1 MKKCI
6 ITVQALKHVNNC
18 VISKYF
24 TSSAQIK
31 VRVRFA
37 PSPTGHLHLGGLR
50 TALYNYL
57 FAKNHGGTFVLR
69 IEDTDQSRVV
79 PDAVEKLERD
89 LKWAGIVPDESPSVG
104 GQFGPYTQSKRLDI
118 YRDQVN
124 HLLETGAAYPCFCSD
139 TRLGL
144 LKREALRNRQVPRY
158 DNKCRHLSCE
168 DRQEK
173 LSRYDSYCIRFKL
186 TPNSE
191 PFTDLV
197 FGPVSYDVA
206 QHEGDPVI
214 LKSDKYPTYHLAN
227 VVDDHFME
235 ISHVLRGV
243 EWQVSTTKH
252 LLMYKAFGWTP
263 PKYAHLPLLMNPDGT
278 KLSKRQGD
286 IKVESFRDGDIFP
299 LALLNYVTHAGGG
312 FHRDLSDEKLRI
324 FSMEELVR
332 QVSASTLFETKLS
345 YSDCFICLNERFVN
359 PPDGNTVRLPQFSLE
374 RINCNSCQLLPEKL
388 PQFNKLEL
396 RRQLTVERDAVVL
409 TNQLRQ
415 LVASTFPDRLSCL
428 QLDEDHVRSV
438 LNWGQDRVHK
448 LSDLVHGDLAFLWVM
463 PSPDPIQA
471 REAEVLEEIK
481 QHLVGIPVSQF
492 NKEHLIGW
500 LREFAATSYL
510 PFNKQMK
517 LLRQVLSG
525 LKEGPGV
532 AEMMEI
538 LGKDITVAR
547 LDRSISQKVEAEK
560 FKS

>member
-1 MKKCI
+1 MDPVQKDMKAKGAEWRSWLREKFGKIDRNGRGCARRPAEAETSEEVYQHLYGECK
-6 ITVQALKHVNNC
+6 ITLGTPDQDSNLDLSINCTLVYCESTALDHAAGGELRLFNL
-18 VISKYF
+18 SKYF

-79 PDAVEKLERD
+79 PDTVEKLERD

-118 YRDQVN
+118 YRAQVN

-158 DNKCRHLSCE
+158 DNKCRHLSRE
-168 DRQEK
+168 DRREK
-173 LSRYDSYCIRFKL
+173 LNRYDSYCIRFKL

-286 IKVESFRDGDIFP
+286 IRVESFRDGDIFP

-324 FSMEELVR
+324 FSLEELVH
-332 QVSASTLFETKLS
+332 QVSAST
-345 YSDCFICLNERFVN
+345 
-359 PPDGNTVRLPQFSLE
+359 
-374 RINCNSCQLLPEKL
+374 
-388 PQFNKLEL
+388 
-396 RRQLTVERDAVVL
+396 
-409 TNQLRQ
+409 
-415 LVASTFPDRLSCL
+415 
-428 QLDEDHVRSV
+428 
-438 LNWGQDRVHK
+438 W
-448 LSDLVHGDLAFLWVM
+448 
-463 PSPDPIQA
+463 
-471 REAEVLEEIK
+471 RE
-481 QHLVGIPVSQF
+481 
-492 NKEHLIGW
+492 
-500 LREFAATSYL
+500 
-510 PFNKQMK
+510 
-517 LLRQVLSG
+517 
-525 LKEGPGV
+525 
-532 AEMMEI
+532 
-538 LGKDITVAR
+538 
-547 LDRSISQKVEAEK
+547 
-560 FKS
+560 

>member
-6 ITVQALKHVNNC
+6 INVQALKHVNNS
-18 VISKYF
+18 IINKYF
-24 TSSAQIK
+24 TSSARNK

-57 FAKNHGGTFVLR
+57 FAKNHGGTFILR
-69 IEDTDQSRVV
+69 IEDTDRSRVV
-79 PDAVEKLERD
+79 PDAVEKLEHD

-124 HLLETGAAYPCFCSD
+124 HLLEIGAAYPCFCSD

-144 LKREALRNRQVPRY
+144 LKREALRARQVPRY
-158 DNKCRHLSCE
+158 DNKCRHLSLE
-168 DRQEK
+168 DRREK
-173 LSRYDSYCIRFKL
+173 LNRYDSYCIRFKL

-197 FGPVSYDVA
+197 FGRVSYDVA

-235 ISHVLRGV
+235 ISHVLRGA
-243 EWQVSTTKH
+243 EWQVSTAKH

-286 IKVESFRDGDIFP
+286 IRVESFRDGDIFP

-324 FSMEELVR
+324 FSMEEL
-332 QVSASTLFETKLS
+332 
-345 YSDCFICLNERFVN
+345 I
-359 PPDGNTVRLPQFSLE
+359 RLFSLE

-396 RRQLTVERDAVVL
+396 RRQLTVERDAAAL

-448 LSDLVHGDLAFLWVM
+448 LGDLVHGDLAFLWVM
-463 PSPDPIQA
+463 PSPHPIQA
-471 REAEVLEEIK
+471 REAEVLEEMK
-481 QHLVGIPVSQF
+481 QYLVGIPVSQF

-538 LGKDITVAR
+538 LGKDNTVAR
-547 LDRSISQKVEAEK
+547 LDKSISQKVEAEK
-560 FKS
+560 IKS